1 LGIRLSGTDWV
12 EGGWDVEASSRLVD
26 DLVAHHGITWVDV
39 SSGGLVGPDGRVRI
53 PVGPAYQAPL
63 AARIRAG
70 LDEATHSEEATH
82 AVGHGTPD
90 AEPTAVVSA
99 VGVIDSGEQAESLL
113 TLGAADAISI
123 GRAALRDPHW
133 AASAAKELHVRAEDN
148 PIAEQFARGGW

>member
-1 LGIRLSGTDWV
+1 
-12 EGGWDVEASSRLVD
+12 
-26 DLVAHHGITWVDV
+26 
-39 SSGGLVGPDGRVRI
+39 
-53 PVGPAYQAPL
+53 
-63 AARIRAG
+63 
-70 LDEATHSEEATH
+70 
-82 AVGHGTPD
+82 
-90 AEPTAVVSA
+90 VVSA